1 MLTIDH
7 VAGMMKCPHCGAS
20 GLTLRDDA
28 ISCPHGHRV
37 AVAGN
42 SVRFEGAQAGLS
54 EEWQAQQEVGA
65 SDYQAGEG
73 LSQGADALARLFG
86 GFMAVTL
93 RPDHKV
99 IDIGCGMSG
108 ALPDY
113 VSELGLQA
121 YIGLE
126 PLPVAASP
134 AFPLFSGAIAEK
146 LPLRD
151 GVLDAAMF
159 ATSMD
164 HIEDIDSAVAEA
176 KRVVGRDGRIY
187 MWIGLYDPEEIAR
200 AKTFH
205 NILLGSPAKRAARL
219 LAAHLEYAH
228 TLWKMRDRKRR
239 LAKGIRIDPYH
250 CRYYTRDRVRASLA
264 QWRLK
269 DVRSLVVPGAPSM
282 FVEAVAEG

>member
-7 VAGMMKCPHCGAS
+7 VARMMKCPTCGAA
-20 GLTLRDDA
+20 GLTLADGA
-28 ISCPHGHRV
+28 VACPQGHEV
-37 AVAGN
+37 AVQGN
-42 SVRFEGAQAGLS
+42 SVQFEGAQAGLS
-54 EEWQAQQEVGA
+54 EEWQAQQEIGA
-65 SDYQAGEG
+65 SDYAEGEG

-86 GFMAVTL
+86 GFMAVSL
-93 RPDHKV
+93 RPEHKV

-108 ALPDY
+108 KLPGY

-134 AFPLFSGAIAEK
+134 AYPLFSGAIAEK

-164 HIEDIDSAVAEA
+164 RIEDIDSAVAEA
-176 KRVVGRDGRIY
+176 KRVVGPDGRLY

-200 AKTFH
+200 AKTFY
-205 NILLGSPAKRAARL
+205 NVLLGSRVKRTARL
-219 LAAHLEYAH
+219 LAAHVEYAH

-250 CRYYTRDRVRASLA
+250 CRYYTRDRVKASLA
-264 QWRLK
+264 QWGLK
-269 DVRSLVVPGAPSM
+269 EVRSLVVPGAPSM
-282 FVEAVAEG
+282 FVEAVPA